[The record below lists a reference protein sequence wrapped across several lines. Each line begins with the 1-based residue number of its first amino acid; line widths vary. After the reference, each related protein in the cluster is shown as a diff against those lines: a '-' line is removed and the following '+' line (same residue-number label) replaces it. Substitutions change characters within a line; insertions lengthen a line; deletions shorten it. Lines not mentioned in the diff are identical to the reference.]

1 MVRLEEYISK
11 RKKEDLIN
19 EFDKNKK
26 DENLKICVNYIFEYF
41 NNYLNISELEER
53 TILKDEK
60 LEKYRN
66 QLQNYKIEIQEWLV
80 NIYSEYGNFLDKS
93 IGRRTKNEEIYFFL
107 LNEESEFRS
116 LSYECYAKYI
126 KKFPYLKGQE
136 EMLYKFLKEYH
147 RVESNIELRKNPTIN
162 QEIDEWVEITKH
174 NYGVN
179 LYRFASD
186 WVNYFYDDK
195 DLWSASHKIKTSAP
209 YTWYEYNYKNGNNLF
224 NIDSIY
230 RNMPKKPFTKGK
242 KQEFEILFMYYWL
255 HEIDSDDDY
264 WQEYLDKV
272 LNTNGGAV

>member
-1 MVRLEEYISK
+1 MLKLEEYIAK
-11 RKKEDLIN
+11 RKKEDLLN
-19 EFDKNKK
+19 EFNKDKK

-41 NNYLNISELEER
+41 NNYLNISDLEER

-60 LEKYRN
+60 LEKYRI
-66 QLQNYKIEIQEWLV
+66 QLENYEPEIQEWLV
-80 NIYSEYGNFLDKS
+80 NVYSEYGNFLDKS
-93 IGRRTKNEEIYFFL
+93 IGRRIKNEEIYFFL
-107 LNEESEFRS
+107 LSEESEFRS

-147 RVESNIELRKNPTIN
+147 RVESNLDLRNKPAIN
-162 QEIDEWVEITKH
+162 EEIDEWIEKTK
-174 NYGVN
+174 NKYGVN
-179 LYRFASD
+179 LYRFASN

-195 DLWSASHKIKTSAP
+195 DLWSASHKIKTKAP
-209 YTWYEYNYKNGNNLF
+209 YDWYEYNYKNGNNLF
-224 NIDSIY
+224 NIDSLY

-272 LNTNGGAV
+272 LNKK

>member
-1 MVRLEEYISK
+1 MLRLEEYIAK
-11 RKKEDLIN
+11 RKKEDVLN
-19 EFDKNKK
+19 EFNKDKK

-41 NNYLNISELEER
+41 NNYLNISDLEER

-60 LEKYRN
+60 LEKYRR
-66 QLQNYKIEIQEWLV
+66 QLENYEHEIQEWLV

-93 IGRRTKNEEIYFFL
+93 IGRRIKNEEIYFFL
-107 LNEESEFRS
+107 LSEESEFRS
-116 LSYECYAKYI
+116 LSYECYARYI

-136 EMLYKFLKEYH
+136 EMLFKFLKEYH
-147 RVESNIELRKNPTIN
+147 RVESDLDLRNKPSIN
-162 QEIDEWVEITKH
+162 EEIDEWVEKTK
-174 NYGVN
+174 NKYGVN

-195 DLWSASHKIKTSAP
+195 DLWSASHKIKTNAP
-209 YTWYEYNYKNGNNLF
+209 YDWYEYNYKNGSNLF
-224 NIDSIY
+224 NIDSLY

-264 WQEYLDKV
+264 WQKYLDKV
-272 LNTNGGAV
+272 LNKK

>member
-1 MVRLEEYISK
+1 MLKLEEYIAK
-11 RKKEDLIN
+11 RKKEDLLN
-19 EFDKNKK
+19 EFNKDKK

-41 NNYLNISELEER
+41 NNYLNISDLEER

-60 LEKYRN
+60 LEKYRM
-66 QLQNYKIEIQEWLV
+66 QLENYEHEIQDWLV
-80 NIYSEYGNFLDKS
+80 YVYSEYGNFLDKS
-93 IGRRTKNEEIYFFL
+93 IGRRIKNEEIYFFL
-107 LNEESEFRS
+107 LSEESEFRS

-147 RVESNIELRKNPTIN
+147 RVESNLDLRNEPAIN
-162 QEIDEWVEITKH
+162 EEIDEWVEKTKDK
-174 NYGVN
+174 YGVN
-179 LYRFASD
+179 LYRFASN

-209 YTWYEYNYKNGNNLF
+209 YDWYEYNYKNGSNLF
-224 NIDSIY
+224 NIDSLY

-272 LNTNGGAV
+272 LNKK

>member
-1 MVRLEEYISK
+1 MLKLEEYIAK
-11 RKKEDLIN
+11 RKKEDLLN
-19 EFDKNKK
+19 EFNKDKK

-41 NNYLNISELEER
+41 NNYLNISDLEER

-60 LEKYRN
+60 LEKYRM
-66 QLQNYKIEIQEWLV
+66 QLENYEPEIQKWLV
-80 NIYSEYGNFLDKS
+80 NVYSEYGNFLDKS
-93 IGRRTKNEEIYFFL
+93 IGRRIKNEEIYFFL
-107 LNEESEFRS
+107 LSEESEFRS

-147 RVESNIELRKNPTIN
+147 RVESNLDLRNKPTIN
-162 QEIDEWVEITKH
+162 EEIDEWVEKTK
-174 NYGVN
+174 NKYGVN
-179 LYRFASD
+179 LYRFASN

-195 DLWSASHKIKTSAP
+195 DLWSASHKIKTNAS
-209 YTWYEYNYKNGNNLF
+209 YDWYKYNYKNGNNLF
-224 NIDSIY
+224 NIDSLY

-272 LNTNGGAV
+272 LNKT